1 MRKNGALLVCLGVYL
16 LALLAAVL
24 SGRFLRGAHPLFI
37 VFIADLVATVVVFAF
52 SMIFDNSSIYDPYWS
67 VTPPLIALYWLTA
80 GGLPGRLP
88 ARSLLALAL
97 IVLWSVRLTF
107 NWARRWKGIR
117 DEDWRYR
124 ELRER
129 YSSLYWP
136 VSFFGIHLFP
146 TLIVFLGC
154 LSLYPVMSVGSGSP
168 RSFGLLDLLAAAV
181 TLAAIAI
188 ETTADR
194 QLHAYKQRAPKSGQI
209 FSQGLW
215 ARCRHPNYLGEVLF
229 WWGLY
234 LFCLAASPGHWWFI
248 IGPAAMTALF
258 FRISVPMMDR
268 HLLAR
273 KSGYAEHIQR
283 VPGLL
288 PRLFRRKNDVVHQ
301 KN

>member
-24 SGRFLRGAHPLFI
+24 SGRFLRGGHPLFV

-80 GGLPGRLP
+80 GGLPDRLP

-107 NWARRWKGIR
+107 NWVRRWKGIR

-129 YSSLYWP
+129 YRSLYWP

-168 RSFGLLDLLAAAV
+168 RSFGLLDILAAAV
-181 TLAAIAI
+181 TLAAIAV

-215 ARCRHPNYLGEVLF
+215 SRCRHPNYLGEVLF

-234 LFCLAASPGHWWFI
+234 LFCLAASPSHWWFI

-288 PRLFRRKNDVVHQ
+288 PRPFCRKNDVVHQ

>member
-24 SGRFLRGAHPLFI
+24 SGRLLRGGHPLFV
-37 VFIADLVATVVVFAF
+37 VFIADLAATVVVFAF

-80 GGLPGRLP
+80 GGLPDRLP

-107 NWARRWKGIR
+107 NWVRRWKGIR

-129 YSSLYWP
+129 YRSLYWP

-154 LSLYPVMSVGSGSP
+154 LSLYAVMNVGSGSP
-168 RSFGLLDLLAAAV
+168 RSFGLLDILAAAV

-194 QLHAYKQRAPKSGQI
+194 QLHAYKQRTPKSGQI

-234 LFCLAASPGHWWFI
+234 LFCLAASPTHWWFI

-258 FRISVPMMDR
+258 FQISVPMMDR

-283 VPGLL
+283 VPRLL